1 MLKDAVA
8 IVDLGTYNLTC
19 LIGENGINNNF
30 IIRAMHECRHDAFE
44 EGYISER
51 RLADAI
57 SDGIRVVTHSA
68 KAKLDKVYVG
78 IPGEFLR
85 VQNVERPIYF
95 NRKRK
100 VREKDLTEFY
110 NVAQASVKTGEYR
123 VISRTGICFYVDGNM
138 RTDNVLGIKTSSIRG
153 YVTLMLARENLL
165 KMLERIFAA
174 LGIKKVEFIPVPLAE
189 GKLLFTQEERRG
201 MQILV
206 DAGYLSTDLTV
217 LSGDGAL
224 FHHTIDVGGGHVTAH
239 LFNTLKVNFE
249 VCEKLKRK
257 INLSIDNDLGD
268 YVVVYGDKQ
277 YNFAVRTCNE
287 VVREVIDSIAADFE
301 NALSASHIR
310 FPHNISVSLTGGGL
324 AYIRGGAQY
333 LARHIEM
340 PVYVVSPKISY
351 MSKPDDSS
359 ALSVLNYALN
369 EKFY

>member
-8 IVDLGTYNLTC
+8 IIDLGTYNLTAM
-19 LIGENGINNNF
+19 IGENGINNNF
-30 IIRAMHECRHDAFE
+30 IVRASHECRHDAFE

-51 RLADAI
+51 RLANAI
-57 SDGIRVVTHSA
+57 SEAIRVVSHSA

-78 IPGEFLR
+78 IPGDFLR
-85 VQNVERPIYF
+85 VQNVERPLFF
-95 NRKRK
+95 NRKRR

-110 NVAQASVKTGEYR
+110 DVAESSCKKGEYR

-138 RTDNVLGIKTSSIRG
+138 RTESVLGVKTASIRG

-165 KMLERIFAA
+165 KMLERIFAS
-174 LGIKKVEFIPVPLAE
+174 LGIKKVDFIPVPLAE
-189 GKLLFTQEERRG
+189 SKLLFTPEERRG

-206 DAGYLSTDLTV
+206 DVGYLSTALTV

-224 FHHTIDVGGGHVTAH
+224 FHHTIDVGGGHITAH
-239 LFNTLKVNFE
+239 LYNKLKVNFE

-257 INLSIDNDLGD
+257 INLSIDKDLGD

-277 YNFAVRTCNE
+277 YNFLVRTCNE

-310 FPHNISVSLTGGGL
+310 FPHNVNVSLTGGGL
-324 AYIRGGAQY
+324 AYIRGGAHY

-340 PVYVVSPKISY
+340 PVNVVRPKISY

-369 EKFY
+369 EKSY